1 MYKEKKKTA
10 DRIKRKVNETHYEIG
25 TFVHKFLSK
34 LYKKQE
40 GKDTNL
46 SFFNEQ
52 KFWAETSNLRI
63 YNDQ

>member
-52 KFWAETSNLRI
+52 KF
-63 YNDQ
+63 

>member
-1 MYKEKKKTA
+1 MHKEKN
-10 DRIKRKVNETHYEIG
+10 RIKRKMNETHYENG
-25 TFVHKFLSK
+25 TFVHTFLSK

-52 KFWAETSNLRI
+52 NVLAATSKLRT